1 MGLVLELHHDDA
13 EVNLPGVADL
23 LAEVVKPV
31 LVVLV
36 QEEAA
41 FQELAL
47 VRTEDVFDSIWTPVI
62 LVDTVEILNVG
73 ADVLCKCVSGVLVGR
88 LEGSDAPKVRV
99 LNLG

>member
-1 MGLVLELHHDDA
+1 MGLVFELHHDDA

-41 FQELAL
+41 F
-47 VRTEDVFDSIWTPVI
+47 
-62 LVDTVEILNVG
+62 
-73 ADVLCKCVSGVLVGR
+73 
-88 LEGSDAPKVRV
+88 
-99 LNLG
+99 